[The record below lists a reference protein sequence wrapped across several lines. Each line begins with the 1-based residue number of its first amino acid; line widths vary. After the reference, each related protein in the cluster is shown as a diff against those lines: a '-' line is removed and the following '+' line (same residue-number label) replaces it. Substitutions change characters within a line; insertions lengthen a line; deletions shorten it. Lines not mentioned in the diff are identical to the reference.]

1 MEKLLVICCILISSG
16 NFASAQRNVY
26 ELSDADSLVRPSASA
41 LNLKATEGQEMAISS
56 AANPNF
62 PDKKTLDKKIS
73 IRNGLYVALSA
84 SGDTQFIGNFRK
96 GQLNGEWM
104 SWFNNRKVCDS
115 GLLIDNVPDGT
126 WRGWYA
132 NGNPRY
138 MLQFSARKLNALK
151 SELIKQPKTKYFILA
166 NKTPEEASRHYD
178 AQLLF
183 GHKTAEIKNTFLSK
197 KVNHPVYSLEILKN
211 IVAENADGSN
221 YADYKAPFSEGL
233 LHGQF
238 TSYYTNGAIKETGI
252 YLNGLR
258 EGMWEEFSLLHEK
271 AVGTYRHG
279 YRNGEWRYYNPQGK
293 LLYWKRFDAKGK
305 ETEKYSFTKK

>member
-16 NFASAQRNVY
+16 YFASAQRNVY
-26 ELSDADSLVRPSASA
+26 ELSDADSMVRPSVPVLPSKAAEAQENTFSISA
-41 LNLKATEGQEMAISS
+41 NTNL
-56 AANPNF
+56 
-62 PDKKTLDKKIS
+62 PDKRNLDKKIS
-73 IRNGLYVALSA
+73 SRNGLYVETSA

-104 SWFNNRKVCDS
+104 SWFNNRNLCDS

-126 WRGWYA
+126 WKGWYA
-132 NGNPRY
+132 NGHPRY
-138 MLQFSARKLNALK
+138 ILQFSSRKLNALK
-151 SELIKQPKTKYFILA
+151 NELIKQPKTKYFILA

-183 GHKTAEIKNTFLSK
+183 GHKKPETQYILLTK
-197 KVNHPVYSLEILKN
+197 KVNHPVYSLETLKN
-211 IVAENADGSN
+211 IVAENAGGKNSST
-221 YADYKAPFSEGL
+221 YKAPFAEGL

-238 TSYYTNGAIKETGI
+238 TSFYINGAIKENGI

-258 EGMWEEFSLLHEK
+258 EGMWEEFSQQHEK

-279 YRNGEWRYYNPQGK
+279 YRNGEWRYYNAQGK

-305 ETEKYSFTKK
+305 ETEKYSFTQK